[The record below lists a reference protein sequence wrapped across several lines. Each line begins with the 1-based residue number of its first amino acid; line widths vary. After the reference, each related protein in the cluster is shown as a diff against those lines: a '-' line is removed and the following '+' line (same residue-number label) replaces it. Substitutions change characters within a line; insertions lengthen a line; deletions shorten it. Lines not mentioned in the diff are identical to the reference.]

1 MKNFR
6 ENGAKIFHSREK
18 FNVGHFCVSRSIF
31 FSFFSR
37 SPFFSHSSSC
47 LSVHAY
53 YCTLNYIMEY
63 LIIHIELEIILIYID
78 FFLSVSFLSFS
89 LSLRYSWIIAWR
101 NYFLLYSLFQ
111 DLCSSS
117 GWTFCLF
124 WAPFVSKKLINFPKW
139 PDFVE
144 ILKVLH

>member
-1 MKNFR
+1 MKTFR
-6 ENGAKIFHSREK
+6 ENEVKIFHSRK
-18 FNVGHFCVSRSIF
+18 KYNVGHFCISRSIF
-31 FSFFSR
+31 FFLLFSL
-37 SPFFSHSSSC
+37 SLFSHSSSR

-101 NYFLLYSLFQ
+101 NYFLLYSFFRDLF
-111 DLCSSS
+111 SSS
-117 GWTFCLF
+117 GWAFCLF
-124 WAPFVSKKLINFPKW
+124 LAPFVSEKLINFLKC

-144 ILKVLH
+144 ILKVLY